1 MLKNTFLLI
10 SAAVLGIHAAWAHDT
25 ERMRAEHALWACE
38 HKYWAV
44 EHTLWQRDHVRVE
57 AAIAKLKALMQ
68 AHEKQIAEHQ
78 AAIDRHEADI
88 GRHEAILAGGV
99 DQAEMARRHQENA
112 EMHDAFRRHHQ
123 EMAKLHA
130 AVMDIV
136 ARIEALPTAP

>member
-1 MLKNTFLLI
+1 MLKNTFLLV
-10 SAAVLGIHAAWAHDT
+10 SAAVLGINAAWAHDT

-57 AAIAKLKALMQ
+57 AAVAKLKALMQ
-68 AHEKQIAEHQ
+68 AHENQISKHQ
-78 AAIDRHEADI
+78 AAIDRHEAT
-88 GRHEAILAGGV
+88 LAGGV
-99 DQAEMARRHQENA
+99 DQADMARRHQENA
-112 EMHDAFRRHHQ
+112 EMHAAFRRHHQ